1 MSRGKLGDRVE
12 WCAPGRDG
20 KHAFIL
26 SSRTTTLLERRAES

>member
-26 SSRTTTLLERRAES
+26 SSRTTTPLERRGD